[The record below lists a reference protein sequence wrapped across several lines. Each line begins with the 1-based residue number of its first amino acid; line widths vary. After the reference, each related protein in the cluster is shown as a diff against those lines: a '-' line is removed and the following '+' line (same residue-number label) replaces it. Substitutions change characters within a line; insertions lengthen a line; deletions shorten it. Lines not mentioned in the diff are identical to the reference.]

1 MTERDQVRLLF
12 HGSIVLLVGLL
23 SGVPMGQAI
32 TGGWGEEVVRAWR
45 VAHVGL
51 AAGGLMLIALAP
63 AAGLLTLGPR
73 GARWFVAAVL
83 AAAYGAVVALPLGAI
98 TGVRG
103 LEPHGAGAQHRRMA
117 REHGARA
124 RKPIRHDARDA
135 RRAHVAAHPGVS
147 RRLYGRRPGR
157 TQARCQLTSGRT
169 SRQAALPTTSPLA

>member
-98 TGVRG
+98 AGVRG
-103 LEPHGAGAQHRRMA
+103 LEPRGPALNIVVWLGNTVLALGSLFGTMLVML
-117 REHGARA
+117 GARTSL
-124 RKPIRHDARDA
+124 RT
-135 RRAHVAAHPGVS
+135 RA
-147 RRLYGRRPGR
+147 
-157 TQARCQLTSGRT
+157 
-169 SRQAALPTTSPLA
+169 